1 MKRHWQIRRQFQP
14 TADGARRWDQAY
26 QYLLD
31 WTASPWL
38 TDKSRD
44 VFIHESASVKMP
56 PQHNEIN
63 AFSEEDAHGEHVFP
77 L

>member
-31 WTASPWL
+31 WTVPHKPHV
-38 TDKSRD
+38 D
-44 VFIHESASVKMP
+44 SAP
-56 PQHNEIN
+56 APFHQPQTEGMYENSHLCPRIDR
-63 AFSEEDAHGEHVFP
+63 AADAGTND
-77 L
+77 